1 MDLSPILLTVYNR
14 PEHTRETIEALKVN
28 TLASQSILYICSDG
42 AKGTGDV
49 EDVKKVREY
58 IHTITGFK
66 EVHIIEREKNFG
78 LAQNILKG
86 STEILNKYGKIIMIE
101 DDIVTSPYFL
111 KYMNDGLDK
120 YRNDPK
126 VGSISGFNFP
136 NKTMKIPEIYKQDI
150 FFSVRPSS
158 WGWATWK
165 DKWNQ
170 VDWEVKDFDKFIN
183 NPQEQKEFNKGGED
197 LTGMLIAQKE
207 GKINSWAVR
216 WSYNFYKKNW
226 LSVYPVLSFV
236 DNHGH
241 DNSGRHTKAS
251 DQKIFENTELNMNSD
266 IKFPDE
272 PFLDEEICRRFKKVY
287 ARNLK
292 YYIRKIKYKLS
303 TLVK

>member
-14 PEHTRETIEALKVN
+14 PEHTKKTIEALKAN
-28 TLASQSILYICSDG
+28 TLASESILYVCSDDV
-42 AKGTGDV
+42 KDVEDV
-49 EDVKKVREY
+49 EDVKKVRKY
-58 IHTITGFK
+58 IHTIDGFR

-78 LAQNILKG
+78 LAQNILKS

-111 KYMNDGLDK
+111 KYMNDGLEK
-120 YRNDPK
+120 YKDNPK
-126 VGSISGFNFP
+126 IGSISGFNFP
-136 NKTMKIPEIYKQDI
+136 SKTMKIPETYKHDV
-150 FFSVRPSS
+150 FFFIRPSS

-197 LTGMLIAQKE
+197 LTGMLIAQQA

-216 WSYNFYKKNW
+216 WSYNFYKKGW

-236 DNHGH
+236 DNQGH
-241 DNSGRHTKAS
+241 DNSGRNSKAS
-251 DQKIFENTELNMNSD
+251 NRKMFENIELNMNSD

-272 PFLDEEICRRFKKVY
+272 PFSDEGICKRFKKVF
-287 ARNLK
+287 ARDIG
-292 YYIRKIKYKLS
+292 YYVRKMKYKLGI
-303 TLVK
+303 LIK